1 LALYIRLFNNESDKM
16 DNNYIEIRLKSLL
29 DKQSQHLGQTRETA
43 SQENLIVAK
52 DYLLVLA
59 QRATKEEP
67 SVLL

>member
-1 LALYIRLFNNESDKM
+1 M